1 MARSGT
7 RLQGTSMKTIGYVL
21 ANFPVLSETFVLT
34 EMRAM
39 MRRGHR
45 IVPIVMGRS
54 DGPRQPDNG
63 DIAAMALHLDQIPAG
78 AVAGLLPRAGRG
90 LAQALRFARAQQG
103 LPRRSLLWSSARIAA
118 AARARGCT
126 HLHAHFAQGAT
137 AHAIVAAR
145 LIGAGVSFVCHGHDI
160 YQHPID
166 LAPKLASAD
175 AVLAVCEDMRADLA
189 AIAPGAAVV
198 NAPCGVDAE
207 RFRPRPEAGTNH
219 RLLFVGRLIDCK
231 GVDDLLWALARLPPE
246 RRPGLDIVGD
256 GPLKDGLMAMADEL
270 GLDASVAFKGV
281 RSSEWIAEHG
291 PAYMAFVGPFRPAAD
306 GLKDTGP
313 LVVKEAMAMGLPVIA
328 TRQMG
333 LKETVDTASGFLA
346 EPGDRPSLLAALERL
361 LALDPDQ
368 RAALGR
374 GARARVLERFTDLR
388 QAETLSRLVEAA

>member
-1 MARSGT
+1 
-7 RLQGTSMKTIGYVL
+7 MKTIGYVL

-45 IVPIVMGRS
+45 VVPIVMTRL
-54 DGPRQPDNG
+54 DAPRQPDSG
-63 DIAAMALHLDQIPAG
+63 DIAAMALYLDQVPAG
-78 AVAGLLPRAGRG
+78 ALAGLLPRAGRG
-90 LAQALRFARAQQG
+90 LGAALRFACAQHG
-103 LPRRSLLWSSARIAA
+103 LSLRSLLWSSARIAA

-126 HLHAHFAQGAT
+126 HLHAHFAQAGT

-145 LIGAGVSFVCHGHDI
+145 LMGAGVSFVCHGHDV
-160 YQHPID
+160 YQHPVD
-166 LAPKLASAD
+166 LAPKLVGAD

-189 AIAPGAAVV
+189 AIAPTAPVV
-198 NAPCGVDAE
+198 TAPCGVDAE
-207 RFRPRPEAGTNH
+207 RFRPRPEVAPNQ

-231 GVDDLLWALARLPPE
+231 GVDDLLWALAQLPAE

-256 GPLKDGLMAMADEL
+256 GELKREWMALAADL
-270 GLDASVAFKGV
+270 GLSKSVAFLGA
-281 RSSEWIAEHG
+281 RSSLWIAEHG
-291 PAYMAFVGPFRPAAD
+291 PAYLAFVGPFRPAAD

-333 LKETVDTASGFLA
+333 LKETVDAASGFLA
-346 EPGDRPSLLAALERL
+346 EPGDRPSLLAMLERF
-361 LALDPDQ
+361 LALDPAR

-374 GARARVLERFTDLR
+374 GARARVLDRFTDFR
-388 QAETLSRLVEAA
+388 QAETLSRLVEAI

>member
-1 MARSGT
+1 
-7 RLQGTSMKTIGYVL
+7 MKTIGYVL

-45 IVPIVMGRS
+45 VVPIVMTRL
-54 DGPRQPDNG
+54 DGPRQPDSG
-63 DIAAMALHLDQIPAG
+63 DIAAMALHLDEIPHA
-78 AVAGLLPRAGRG
+78 AVARLVARAGRG
-90 LAQALRFARAQQG
+90 LSRAWRFARDQQG

-126 HLHAHFAQGAT
+126 HLHAHFAQAGT

-145 LIGAGVSFVCHGHDI
+145 LIGAGASFVCHGHDV

-166 LAPKLASAD
+166 LAPKLNAAD
-175 AVLAVCEDMRADLA
+175 TVLAVCEDMRADLA
-189 AIAPGAAVV
+189 AIAPGAAIV
-198 NAPCGVDAE
+198 NAPCGVDAD
-207 RFRPRPEAGTNH
+207 RFRPQPEIAANH

-231 GVDDLLWALARLPPE
+231 GIDDLLWALAQLPAG

-256 GPLKDGLMAMADEL
+256 GPLKDELTRMAAGL
-270 GLDASVAFKGV
+270 GLGATVDFKGA
-281 RSSEWIAEHG
+281 RSSGWIAEHG

-333 LKETVDTASGFLA
+333 LKETVDAASGFLA
-346 EPGDRPSLLAALERL
+346 EPGDRPSLLVAIERF
-361 LALDPDQ
+361 LALDPAR
-368 RAALGR
+368 RAALGQ
-374 GARARVLERFTDLR
+374 GARARVLERFTDTR
-388 QAETLSRLVEAA
+388 QAETLSRLIEGA

>member
-1 MARSGT
+1 
-7 RLQGTSMKTIGYVL
+7 MKTIGYVL

-34 EMRAM
+34 ELRAM

-45 IVPIVMGRS
+45 VVPIVMTRL
-54 DGPRQPDNG
+54 DAPRQPDSG
-63 DIAAMALHLDQIPAG
+63 DIEAMALYLDQVPAG
-78 AVAGLLPRAGRG
+78 AVAGLLSRAGRG
-90 LAQALRFARAQQG
+90 LGVALRFACAQQG
-103 LPRRSLLWSSARIAA
+103 LPRRSLLWNSARIAA

-126 HLHAHFAQGAT
+126 HLHAHFAQAGT

-166 LAPKLASAD
+166 LAPKLLGAD

-189 AIAPGAAVV
+189 AIAPAAPVV

-207 RFRPRPEAGTNH
+207 RFLPLSGIAPNR

-231 GVDDLLWALARLPPE
+231 GVDDLLWALAQLPAGH
-246 RRPGLDIVGD
+246 RPGLDIVGD
-256 GPLKDGLMAMADEL
+256 GEEKQALMAMADDL
-270 GLDASVAFKGV
+270 GLGGSVAFLGA
-281 RSSEWIAEHG
+281 RSSLWIAEHG
-291 PAYMAFVGPFRPAAD
+291 PAYAAFVGPFRPAAD

-333 LKETVDTASGFLA
+333 LKETVDAASGFLA
-346 EPGDRPSLLAALERL
+346 EPGDRPSLLAMLERF

-374 GARARVLERFTDLR
+374 GARARVLDRFTDVR
-388 QAETLSRLVEAA
+388 QAETLSRLVEAI

>member
-1 MARSGT
+1 
-7 RLQGTSMKTIGYVL
+7 MKTIGYVL

-45 IVPIVMGRS
+45 VVPIVMTRL
-54 DGPRQPDNG
+54 DAPRQPDSG
-63 DIAAMALHLDQIPAG
+63 DIAAMALYLDQVPAG

-90 LAQALRFARAQQG
+90 LRAALRFVRAQQG

-126 HLHAHFAQGAT
+126 HLHAHFAQAGT

-145 LIGAGVSFVCHGHDI
+145 LMGAGVSFVCHGHDV

-166 LAPKLASAD
+166 LAPKLLGAD
-175 AVLAVCEDMRADLA
+175 AALAVCEDMRADLVALAPA
-189 AIAPGAAVV
+189 APIF

-207 RFRPRPEAGTNH
+207 RFRPRPEVTPNH

-231 GVDDLLWALARLPPE
+231 GVDDLLWALAQLPAE

-256 GPLKDGLMAMADEL
+256 GGLKPELTAMAAEL
-270 GLDASVAFKGV
+270 GLGDRVDFLGA
-281 RSSEWIAEHG
+281 RSSEWIAEQG

-333 LKETVDTASGFLA
+333 LKETVDAASGFLA
-346 EPGDRPSLLAALERL
+346 EPGDRPSLLAMLERF
-361 LALDPDQ
+361 LALDQ
-368 RAALGR
+368 ARRAAMGR
-374 GARARVLERFTDLR
+374 GARARVLDRFTDVR
-388 QAETLSRLVEAA
+388 QAETLSRLVEAI

>member
-1 MARSGT
+1 
-7 RLQGTSMKTIGYVL
+7 MKTIGYVL

-45 IVPIVMGRS
+45 VVPIVMTRL
-54 DGPRQPDNG
+54 DAPRQPDSG
-63 DIAAMALHLDQIPAG
+63 DIAALALYLDQVPPG

-90 LAQALRFARAQQG
+90 LGAALRFVRAQHG
-103 LPRRSLLWSSARIAA
+103 LQRRSLLWNSARIAA
-118 AARARGCT
+118 LAHAHGCT
-126 HLHAHFAQGAT
+126 HLHAHFAQAGT
-137 AHAIVAAR
+137 AHAIVAGR
-145 LIGAGVSFVCHGHDI
+145 LMGAGVSFVCHGHDV

-166 LAPKLASAD
+166 LAPKLLGAD

-189 AIAPGAAVV
+189 AIAPAAPIV
-198 NAPCGVDAE
+198 NAPCGVDVE
-207 RFRPRPEAGTNH
+207 RFRPRPEVAPNQ

-231 GVDDLLWALARLPPE
+231 GVDDLLWALAQLPPE

-256 GPLKDGLMAMADEL
+256 GALKPALTAMAADL
-270 GLDASVAFKGV
+270 GLSRSVDFLGA
-281 RSSEWIAEHG
+281 RSSGWIAEHG

-333 LKETVDTASGFLA
+333 LKETVDAASGFLA
-346 EPGDRPSLLAALERL
+346 EPGDRPSLLAMLERF
-361 LALDPDQ
+361 LALGPDR

-374 GARARVLERFTDLR
+374 GGRARVIDRFTDAR
-388 QAETLSRLVEAA
+388 QAETLSRLVEAI